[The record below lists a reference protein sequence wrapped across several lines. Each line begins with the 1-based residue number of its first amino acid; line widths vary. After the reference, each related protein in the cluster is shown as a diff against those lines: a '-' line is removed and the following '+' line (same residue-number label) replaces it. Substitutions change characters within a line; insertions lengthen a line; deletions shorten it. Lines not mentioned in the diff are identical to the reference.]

1 MSAPVVTTYIR
12 YLYPGTLEGHDRAVA
27 NRDPE
32 QAVRNAPEDAYGFTV
47 SERISAVVHAGPD
60 REPVTLSS
68 PARRVSRPFF
78 IDGTALDAED
88 VASLPG
94 NHRILLDNMRVNRW
108 ERVIRCR
115 TGNFLPFAAG
125 DTLVGSRAIA
135 MADRAAER

>member
-32 QAVRNAPEDAYGFTV
+32 QAVRNAPEDAYGFTF

-68 PARRVSRPFF
+68 PARTPS
-78 IDGTALDAED
+78 GTRGDHRGSSPTHSFASPARRDAT
-88 VASLPG
+88 S
-94 NHRILLDNMRVNRW
+94 
-108 ERVIRCR
+108 CR
-115 TGNFLPFAAG
+115 AT
-125 DTLVGSRAIA
+125 R
-135 MADRAAER
+135 